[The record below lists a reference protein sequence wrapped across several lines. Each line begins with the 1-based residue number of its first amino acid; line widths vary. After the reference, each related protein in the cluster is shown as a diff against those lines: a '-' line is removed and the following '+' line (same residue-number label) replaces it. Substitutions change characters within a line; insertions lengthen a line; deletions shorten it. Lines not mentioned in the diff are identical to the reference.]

1 MTTLAPQQSAKSN
14 GGMAAPVGQTP
25 SEVVPSV
32 LIVDDEKLVWW
43 SLRQRLE
50 RDGYQVDIAE
60 TGEEAREK
68 FGTGFD
74 LILLDYQLPDADGLE
89 LLRELRAAHPDTI
102 VILLT
107 AHATVRRAVEAM
119 CEGAFYFETK
129 PFDVDAVALLVGRAL
144 ETTRLRREVKLL
156 TNSTGSS
163 TPPMIGESPV
173 MRHVKQLIE
182 QFAQS
187 ATSTVLITGETGVG
201 KDVAARTLHA
211 LSARA
216 AGPFM
221 NITCSALPDSL
232 LESELFGHEKG
243 AFTDAR
249 QSRRGLLEQADS
261 GTVFLDE
268 IGDMALPLQAKLLRF
283 LEEKAFRRVGGHV
296 DIRPNVRVVAATNR
310 DLRDAARKGEF
321 REDLYYRLAVLSAT
335 IPPVRERDGDVEL
348 LCKFLIDHYNREF
361 RKHVRG
367 IAPRALT
374 MLNAHAWPGNVR
386 ELKNVIERAVLLS
399 RGSMLDV
406 EDIGSLMPH
415 GDEGTRSSK
424 VHGFRLPA
432 TGLDLQDLE
441 IELVIQA
448 LERTGGNQTRAAAL
462 LGLNRD
468 QIRYRMAKFGL
479 KPLRLGKDHTD

>member
-1 MTTLAPQQSAKSN
+1 M
-14 GGMAAPVGQTP
+14 
-25 SEVVPSV
+25 
-32 LIVDDEKLVWW
+32 DDEKLVGW

-50 RDGYQVDIAE
+50 REGYNVEVAE
-60 TGEEAREK
+60 TGEAARAK
-68 FGTGFD
+68 FESDFD
-74 LILLDYQLPDADGLE
+74 LVLLDYQLPDADGLA
-89 LLRELRAAHPDTI
+89 LLRELRSSHPDTI

-119 CEGAFYFETK
+119 SEGAFYFETK

-144 ETTRLRREVKLL
+144 ETTRLRREVRML
-156 TNSTGSS
+156 TAGSS
-163 TPPMIGESPV
+163 ESAPPMIGGSPA
-173 MRHVKQLIE
+173 MREVKQLIA
-182 QFAQS
+182 QFAAS
-187 ATSTVLITGETGVG
+187 PTSTVLITGETGVG

-221 NITCSALPDSL
+221 NITCSALPDAL
-232 LESELFGHEKG
+232 LESELFGHERG

-249 QSRRGLLEQADS
+249 QSRRGLLEQADN

-296 DIRPNVRVVAATNR
+296 DIRPNVRIVAATNR
-310 DLRDAARKGEF
+310 DLREAVRNASF
-321 REDLYYRLAVLSAT
+321 REDLFYRLAVLSVQV
-335 IPPVRERDGDVEL
+335 PPVRERDGDVEL
-348 LCKFLIDHYNREF
+348 LAKFLIDHYNHEF
-361 RKHVRG
+361 RKQVRG
-367 IAPRALT
+367 IAPRALNA
-374 MLNAHAWPGNVR
+374 LNAHGWPGNVR

-399 RGSMLDV
+399 TGPMLEL
-406 EDIGSLMPH
+406 EDIGTL
-415 GDEGTRSSK
+415 TREEESAKNSK
-424 VHGFRLPA
+424 MAGFRLPA
-432 TGLDLQDLE
+432 SGLDLHDLE
-441 IELVIQA
+441 VELVIQA

-479 KPLRLGKDHTD
+479 KPLRLGKEHASSTD